1 MTAAPLRGL
10 RVLVTRPAQQAAA
23 LCRLIEQAG
32 GEALPLP
39 LLAIVPAAD
48 PAAAAQRL
56 AGADAFDLCIFTSVN
71 AVRHGLGLHA
81 GPWPPLLAAAG
92 AATAEALRDAGFAG
106 VLAPVRGDG
115 GEGLLAAPELQAAAG
130 RRVLIVTGENTLA
143 GLAEGLRARGAAV
156 ATVAVYRRVPE
167 PADPAQVAQQVGLAQ
182 AAVVTSGESLE
193 RLCAVVPADSRER
206 LLELQLA
213 VPSRRVAALARQ
225 LGFQRPP
232 LVPARVADAEFVAL
246 LQDWRAG
253 Q

>member
-1 MTAAPLRGL
+1 MVIETVRGNIL
-10 RVLVTRPAQQAAA
+10 STPHKH
-23 LCRLIEQAG
+23 I
-32 GEALPLP
+32 
-39 LLAIVPAAD
+39 
-48 PAAAAQRL
+48 
-56 AGADAFDLCIFTSVN
+56 AFAVN
-71 AVRHGLGLHA
+71 CEGFN
-81 GPWPPLLAAAG
+81 
-92 AATAEALRDAGFAG
+92 DAGFAG

-115 GEGLLAAPELQAAAG
+115 SEGLLAAPELQAAAG
-130 RRVLIVTGENTLA
+130 RRVLIVSGENTLA

-156 ATVAVYRRVPE
+156 EALAVYRRVPE
-167 PADPAQVAQQVGLAQ
+167 PADPAQVAQRIRAAQ

-193 RLCAVVPADSRER
+193 RLCAVAPADSRER